1 MSVED
6 GLEEDAER
14 EDREISWKTSIVV
27 QQRDDENPEPRLR
40 QENEEKG
47 IVSRDTEDVDSVGLG
62 GQ

>member
-6 GLEEDAER
+6 GLEGDAER
-14 EDREISWKTSIVV
+14 EDKGDQPKTSIIV
-27 QQRDDENPEPRLR
+27 QQRDDENLEPRLR

-47 IVSRDTEDVDSVGLG
+47 IVSRDTEEADSVGLC